1 MIVIDLLLLLTCGGS
16 IEHCPWSPAGRGI
29 GSAAVK
35 RQYKRQRKRQK
46 SRQREIG
53 MLLSL

>member
-53 MLLSL
+53 MLLSR